1 MVELLRVDG
10 GQRLRGPDLA
20 EVTRS
25 GRRRLGGIIPAGKR
39 KNQDGLA
46 EPGRLLEQG
55 QRVAG
60 RHEKRPSGSMPEGV
74 HPCKLK
80 EAPPGP
86 KNKRL
91 TRRARVPYHG
101 RR

>member
-10 GQRLRGPDLA
+10 RQRLRGPDLA

-25 GRRRLGGIIPAGKR
+25 GRRRLGGIIPARKR

-46 EPGRLLEQG
+46 EPGRLLEQR
-55 QRVAG
+55 QRVTG
-60 RHEKRPSGSMPEGV
+60 RHGEPSCGGACLRVPIPASSKR
-74 HPCKLK
+74 
-80 EAPPGP
+80 PPGP